1 MGMFSLINEMRI
13 RQGAPYW
20 IPHLHFG
27 KYLAREEYLHLIES
41 ASLEIKVVCGH
52 CEPSFYNSPD
62 FISSIDGLIDHWQG
76 NVSIAFNK
84 KATDRNGAED
94 IFREENKKLFEYF
107 SSLSPDLKE
116 RFKLI
121 WLRKRPEQHYLI
133 IDRKSMVFESKHK
146 EGEPRE
152 IYCVLENK
160 KEAEKFLVFYNQL
173 IKAKGEYLFA
183 NSGNKQ

>member
-1 MGMFSLINEMRI
+1 MKNKHR
-13 RQGAPYW
+13 PY
-20 IPHLHFG
+20 HL
-27 KYLAREEYLHLIES
+27 YD
-41 ASLEIKVVCGH
+41 GH
-52 CEPSFYNSPD
+52 TYFVTGRCYKGVD
-62 FISSIDGLIDHWQG
+62 Y
-76 NVSIAFNK
+76 
-84 KATDRNGAED
+84 
-94 IFREENKKLFEYF
+94 FREENKKLFEYF

-173 IKAKGEYLFA
+173 IKAKGEYLFV

>member
-1 MGMFSLINEMRI
+1 MLQYFMKEAVIFDMDGILVDSEPLKAESWEEVLKKYGIEGGGKWYTIRIGTPGKEIAREAVKVFSL
-13 RQGAPYW
+13 
-20 IPHLHFG
+20 
-27 KYLAREEYLHLIES
+27 S
-41 ASLEIKVVCGH
+41 
-52 CEPSFYNSPD
+52 
-62 FISSIDGLIDHWQG
+62 
-76 NVSIAFNK
+76 VS
-84 KATDRNGAED
+84 AED

-173 IKAKGEYLFA
+173 IKAKGEYLFV